1 MAIGIANFLKCKS
14 FYYPSDMKNR
24 LNLSMDMVVVIFW
37 NYKKVICNY
46 LCSIPQRSRVLD
58 PK

>member
-1 MAIGIANFLKCKS
+1 
-14 FYYPSDMKNR
+14 MKNR